1 MYYMKEQERL
11 TMCDV
16 IDANIF
22 SKNAAFAG
30 LRVLTRLSQK
40 ADAIA
45 HVMGQDKSKDR
56 FSKVTCSL
64 VQEWML
70 EFQETANDAVK
81 KIIEKEGS

>member
-1 MYYMKEQERL
+1 
-11 TMCDV
+11 MCDV

-22 SKNAAFAG
+22 STNAVFAPCNA
-30 LRVLTRLSQK
+30 LTKLASK
-40 ADAIA
+40 AESIA

-70 EFQETANDAVK
+70 EFQETANQAVEAV
-81 KIIEKEGS
+81 IDSQDNR

>member
-1 MYYMKEQERL
+1 MTQRKSF

-22 SKNAAFAG
+22 SKNAAFAPCKA
-30 LRVLTRLSQK
+30 LTKLSSK
-40 ADAIA
+40 ADSIA

-64 VQEWML
+64 VQECML
-70 EFQETANDAVK
+70 EIQDLANDAVK
-81 KIIEKEGS
+81 NIIEMEGR

>member
-1 MYYMKEQERL
+1 
-11 TMCDV
+11 MCDV

-22 SKNAAFAG
+22 SKNAVFAPCNA
-30 LRVLTRLSQK
+30 LTKLASK
-40 ADAIA
+40 AESIA

-81 KIIEKEGS
+81 NIIEKEGS

>member
-1 MYYMKEQERL
+1 MKEQERL

-22 SKNAAFAG
+22 SENSAFAPC
-30 LRVLTRLSQK
+30 RALTDLASR
-40 ADAIA
+40 ADSIA
-45 HVMGQDKSKDR
+45 FVMGKDKDKDR

-70 EFQETANDAVK
+70 EFQELANQAVK
-81 KIIEKEGS
+81 NIIEKEGN

>member
-1 MYYMKEQERL
+1 
-11 TMCDV
+11 MCDV

-22 SKNAAFAG
+22 SKNAAFAPCTA
-30 LRVLTRLSQK
+30 LTKLASK
-40 ADAIA
+40 AESIA